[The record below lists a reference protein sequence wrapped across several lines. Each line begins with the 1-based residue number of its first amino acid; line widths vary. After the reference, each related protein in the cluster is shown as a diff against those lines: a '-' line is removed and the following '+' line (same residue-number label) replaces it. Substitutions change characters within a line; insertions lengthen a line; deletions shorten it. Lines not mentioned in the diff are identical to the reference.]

1 MYAGMAA
8 VRTGQT
14 SAYLQG
20 NFGTSAPPRVANY
33 LTRAFA
39 RPVLRPR
46 VVRGAVIVLV
56 FDMHTDQAG
65 LQTLDRAQ
73 VDALLPLTGSRPCIS
88 PISPLYLPPISPV
101 SPLYLAGRRAAAH
114 ALAVGLRLLGNVA
127 AARRAA
133 GHHHRR
139 RHAG

>member
-20 NFGTSAPPRVANY
+20 NFGTSAPPRVAYY

-39 RPVLRPR
+39 RPVLRPS

-56 FDMHTDQAG
+56 FDMPTDQVG
-65 LQTLDRAQ
+65 VR
-73 VDALLPLTGSRPCIS
+73 VRVRVKVR
-88 PISPLYLPPISPV
+88 V
-101 SPLYLAGRRAAAH
+101 SEHVEP
-114 ALAVGLRLLGNVA
+114 
-127 AARRAA
+127 
-133 GHHHRR
+133 
-139 RHAG
+139 

>member
-56 FDMHTDQAG
+56 FDLPTDPNPNPNPNPYPN
-65 LQTLDRAQ
+65 RNPNRNPNPNPSPSPNPAQ
-73 VDALLPLTGSRPCIS
+73 RTASI
-88 PISPLYLPPISPV
+88 
-101 SPLYLAGRRAAAH
+101 
-114 ALAVGLRLLGNVA
+114 
-127 AARRAA
+127 ARRSGGA
-133 GHHHRR
+133 GP
-139 RHAG
+139 ASPYV